1 VTSPSNG
8 GPAYAVV
15 IWRLIVRVHAAV
27 CSEAGV
33 ETFALP
39 SRDTC
44 FLTLVALLDAGF
56 L

>member
-1 VTSPSNG
+1 MG
-8 GPAYAVV
+8 GLRAVV
-15 IWRLIVRVHAAV
+15 IWRLIVRVHTAV
-27 CSEAGV
+27 CSESGV

-44 FLTLVALLDAGF
+44 FLALVALLDAGF